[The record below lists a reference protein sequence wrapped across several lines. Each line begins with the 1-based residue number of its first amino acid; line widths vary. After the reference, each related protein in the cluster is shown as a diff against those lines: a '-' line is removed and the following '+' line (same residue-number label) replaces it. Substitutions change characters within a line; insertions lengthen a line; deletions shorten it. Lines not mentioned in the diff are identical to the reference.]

1 MKISEHDKELLEKVE
16 WEGSILAAIDSG
28 VKHEDFENQELQ
40 NAWRKVAG
48 LYDRMFPYNRV
59 IEEALDSIL

>member
-1 MKISEHDKELLEKVE
+1 MKISDNDKELLHSIE

-40 NAWRKVAG
+40 NAWRKVEE
-48 LYDRMFPYNRV
+48 LYDQMFPYTRV

>member
-1 MKISEHDKELLEKVE
+1 MKISDNDKELLSKVE

-28 VKHEDFENQELQ
+28 VNHEDFESQELK
-40 NAWRKVAG
+40 NAWKKVEEF
-48 LYDRMFPYNRV
+48 YDRMFPYTRV